1 MRPKKH
7 KTTGSND
14 LFRARLDQIINLKHE
29 LVLLAGK
36 IDWDW
41 IDGEIAPLYS
51 ENGRPG
57 IETRFMI
64 GLLLLKHIY
73 GLSDEGVCERWVH
86 DPYFQFFTG
95 EEFFQHAF
103 PHERSDLSHWRKRLG
118 DKLELLLAESLRVA
132 HEAGALRGQDLKR
145 VTVDTTVQP
154 KAITFPTDAKL
165 LHAAIKGLNR
175 LARKHGVGLRQSYS
189 RVAKA
194 ATMMAGRYAHAKQF
208 RRHQRQLRILR
219 SRLGR
224 IIRDIR
230 RKIEGQPA
238 LEQAFALPLGR
249 ATQIRSQQQRQRGW
263 KLYSF
268 HAPEVECIGKGKAA
282 APYEFGVKASIVTN
296 NRRAP
301 GGLFVLHARAMP
313 DNPYDG
319 HTLRDVIDRTEN
331 SPAVRSSGPMSTRV
345 TAATTRKSPSRL
357 HLRPEARRLRRHQ
370 TRTATSLRHR
380 ARDRTPED
388 RRSPRRC
395 YLKGRAGD
403 AANVVLTAIGHN
415 FRRVLAWLREFLC
428 LFLVQLW
435 LVEQNLSATMALA
448 DRAYII
454 NNGHIVHEAP
464 TAEIKRQPQ
473 LLRRYLGV

>member
-1 MRPKKH
+1 VVHRRGRCGQ
-7 KTTGSND
+7 GSTRRRD
-14 LFRARLDQIINLKHE
+14 RTILFRARLDQIINLTHE
-29 LVLLAGK
+29 LVLFAGK

-41 IDGEIAPLYS
+41 IDNEIAPLYS

-73 GLSDEGVCERWVH
+73 GLSDEGVYERWVH

-95 EEFFQHAF
+95 EEFFQHTF
-103 PHERSDLSHWRKRLG
+103 PHERSDLSHWRERLG

-132 HEAGALRGQDLKR
+132 HEAGALRSQDLKR

-175 LARKHGVGLRQSYS
+175 LASRHGVNLRQSYS

-194 ATMMAGRYAHAKQF
+194 AAMMAGRYAHAKQF

-230 RKIEGQPA
+230 RKIEGQPP

-268 HAPEVECIGKGKAA
+268 MPRRWS
-282 APYEFGVKASIVTN
+282 AS
-296 NRRAP
+296 
-301 GGLFVLHARAMP
+301 ARARP
-313 DNPYDG
+313 ARLTSSASRPPSSPTTAGLPAACSCCTPGRYPI
-319 HTLRDVIDRTEN
+319 TRTTVTPCGTSLTAPRH
-331 SPAVRSSGPMSTRV
+331 SPAVRSSGPMSTRD
-345 TAATTRKSPSRL
+345 TAATTRKIPGVSSSPARSAVSSVSSNASCAAAPASSPSSD
-357 HLRPEARRLRRHQ
+357 
-370 TRTATSLRHR
+370 T
-380 ARDRTPED
+380 
-388 RRSPRRC
+388 
-395 YLKGRAGD
+395 
-403 AANVVLTAIGHN
+403 
-415 FRRVLAWLREFLC
+415 
-428 LFLVQLW
+428 
-435 LVEQNLSATMALA
+435 
-448 DRAYII
+448 
-454 NNGHIVHEAP
+454 
-464 TAEIKRQPQ
+464 
-473 LLRRYLGV
+473 